1 MLSHIILTIVQNK
14 TFTHFTL
21 NKHRVHRNEIKM
33 AALFVEMEAAVF
45 VSGHFSIGDVVLL
58 GHVPHLKFV
67 IRVQCESTKG

>member
-21 NKHRVHRNEIKM
+21 NKHRVHRNKIKM
-33 AALFVEMEAAVF
+33 ATVFVDNEAAVF
-45 VSGHFSIGDVVLL
+45 VSGHFSTDGVVLL

-67 IRVQCESTKG
+67 QRHSVTMHD